1 MLTWIVMIIV
11 LAALVVVFTWLFAK
25 LFGRGAE
32 AMPMPD
38 NEEVIEHNRR
48 AVGQGELNDIMF
60 ETVLRGYRQDQVDDV
75 IAHLKWQVDS
85 LSTRLGQ
92 RTAPG
97 AEQAVDQE
105 FSATAPDRGR
115 NESPAKNLENG

>member
-1 MLTWIVMIIV
+1 MIIV

-38 NEEVIEHNRR
+38 NEEVIERNLR